1 MRPDGRASIAGGQG
15 IRIAI
20 VGNCQG
26 QALARL
32 FEAMNA
38 DVTATSFVPTSDNL
52 LRLEAREHP
61 FGQDLETSDV
71 LLVQTTSW
79 LRMNGTGTGRF
90 AAAPGAIDP
99 TNEVLRHIHAH
110 RPDAP
115 VTLFPNIFYSG
126 FHPDFDF
133 VRRTNGEK
141 FNGPL
146 VHHSSIAFFGWKH
159 GLDPASTVD
168 LFNDE
173 VFEQL
178 GFFSYTDAARAFLIE
193 QGRSASFQL
202 ESLIDRWNERQPW
215 MYTFSHPKLFVLAD
229 IARALLDRIGLPARV
244 GAEHDVD
251 DTFARQPVCPVY
263 PGLAARLGFSGSYAF
278 QPSRADGEPVRALS
292 LEEFVRASFDACNAV
307 SGDELV
313 CQRLDSERYRALAAT
328 LNPRRAHA
336 SAPAGRGPQP
346 YRGLPSHQFW
356 DTAVAQPSASA
367 VDPLVTPRFTLSRTD
382 KVATAGSCFAQHIA
396 RALTASGFNY
406 YVAER
411 SDENV
416 FSARYGN
423 IYTARQLVQLF
434 DRAYGRF
441 VPHDRSWLRADGRY
455 VDPFRPQIAPAGFA
469 SRGEV
474 DRCRESHLAAVRR
487 MFEEL
492 NVFVFTLGLTEAW
505 RSRVDG
511 AVYPVAPGVVAG
523 AFDADRHEFV
533 NFTVAEV
540 TQDLQ
545 AFVDRL
551 LGVNPGARM
560 ILTVSPVPLRA
571 TYEERH
577 VLVATTYSKSVLRV
591 AAEEIR
597 VRNAMCEYFP
607 SFEIITGPQARGAYF
622 DEDLRT
628 VRPAGV
634 AHVMRLFL
642 SHYASKPE
650 PTYHPDDLASQNAR
664 LCAVLCDEEAISR

>member
-1 MRPDGRASIAGGQG
+1 MRPDSR

-38 DVTATSFVPTSDNL
+38 DVTATSFVPTADNL
-52 LRLEAREHP
+52 QRLEAREHP
-61 FGQDLETSDV
+61 FGRDIEMSDV
-71 LLVQTTSW
+71 RLVQTTSY

-90 AAAPGAIDP
+90 TTAPGAIDP
-99 TNEVLRHIHAH
+99 TEEILRNIHAH
-110 RPDAP
+110 RPGAP
-115 VTLFPNIFYSG
+115 VTLFPNVFYSG

-146 VHHSSIAFFGWKH
+146 GHHSSIAFLGWKQ
-159 GLDPASTVD
+159 GLDVAATVD

-173 VFEQL
+173 VFERL
-178 GFFSYTDAARAFLIE
+178 GFFSYADSARAFLVE
-193 QGRSASFQL
+193 QGRAAGFPL
-202 ESLIDRWNERQPW
+202 ESLIDRWSERQPW
-215 MYTFSHPKLFVLAD
+215 MYSFSHPKLFVLAD
-229 IARALLDRIGLPARV
+229 IARALLERIGLPAR
-244 GAEHDVD
+244 ADSEHEVAD
-251 DTFARQPVCPVY
+251 ALALQPVCPVY
-263 PGLAARLGFSGSYAF
+263 PSLAARLGFNGSYAF
-278 QPSRADGEPVRALS
+278 QPPREEGEPARALS
-292 LEEFVRASFDACNAV
+292 LEEFVRASFDACNT
-307 SGDELV
+307 SSRDELV

-328 LNPRRAHA
+328 LSPRRAP
-336 SAPAGRGPQP
+336 APAPASRAPQP
-346 YRGLPSHQFW
+346 YRGLPSHHFW
-356 DTAVAQPSASA
+356 DSAVARPPASDL
-367 VDPLVTPRFTLSRTD
+367 DPVVEPRFTLTTAD

-396 RALTASGFNY
+396 RALTTSGFNY
-406 YVAER
+406 YVAEP
-411 SDENV
+411 SDDNA

-441 VPHDRSWLRADGRY
+441 IPHDRCWLRPDGRL
-455 VDPFRPQIAPAGFA
+455 VDPFRPQINAAGFETA
-469 SRGEV
+469 VDVDQSRE
-474 DRCRESHLAAVRR
+474 RHLAAVRR

-492 NVFVFTLGLTEAW
+492 DVFVFTLGLTEAW

-523 AFDADRHEFV
+523 EFDAHRHEFV
-533 NFTVAEV
+533 NFSAPDV
-540 TQDLQ
+540 TRDLQ

-551 LGVNPGARM
+551 LRVNPRARM
-560 ILTVSPVPLRA
+560 ILTVSPVPLKA
-571 TYEERH
+571 TYEPRH

-591 AAEEIR
+591 AAEEMR
-597 VRNAMCEYFP
+597 GRHPMCEYFP
-607 SFEIITGPQARGAYF
+607 SFEIITGAHARGAYF
-622 DEDLRT
+622 DDDLRT

-634 AHVMRLFL
+634 AHVMRVFL
-642 SHYASKPE
+642 SHYAPE
-650 PTYHPDDLASQNAR
+650 RPVVPDELAAQNAR